1 MLSRLVITFLSRSKH
16 LLISWLQSPS
26 TVILEPKKIKS
37 VTISTVSPSIC
48 REVMGPDAMC
58 PRKAEKGEGRGYAH
72 LGPNC
77 HTLDVSY
84 FIFFIRQRRKLRLG
98 KISISPKTTQ
108 GGKAEAGTEPTWKPF
123 KG

>member
-26 TVILEPKKIKS
+26 AVILEPKKIKS

-58 PRKAEKGEGRGYAH
+58 PRKAQKGEGRGYAH
-72 LGPNC
+72 LGPSRC
-77 HTLDVSY
+77 VLFHFLHKTKEKIEAWEDKHLTQDHTG
-84 FIFFIRQRRKLRLG
+84 RKGR
-98 KISISPKTTQ
+98 S
-108 GGKAEAGTEPTWKPF
+108 WN
-123 KG
+123 